1 MAFKGIQVC
10 SVALLTALLFAVAA
24 NAQSDCTNVIISLS
38 PCLNYLTG
46 NSSTPSSDCC
56 SQLSTVVRS
65 KPECLCQVLNGDDS
79 SLAGLNI
86 KKTQALGLPKA
97 CNVQT
102 PSISKCNSGSPSGSP
117 SDTPDS
123 PTTPASGG
131 GSKTTPSNDGDSSH
145 ATSTTIQFYVLIM
158 SLLVASFAST

>member
-1 MAFKGIQVC
+1 MALKGIQVC
-10 SVALLTALLFAVAA
+10 SVALFATLLFAVAV

-86 KKTQALGLPKA
+86 NKTQALGLPKA

-102 PSISKCNSGSPSGSP
+102 PSISKCNSAGSPSGSP

-131 GSKTTPSNDGDSSH
+131 GSKSTPSNDGSH
-145 ATSTTIQFYVLIM
+145 ATSTTLQFYVLFM
-158 SLLVASFAST
+158 SLIVASFAST

>member
-1 MAFKGIQVC
+1 MALKGIQVC
-10 SVALLTALLFAVAA
+10 SVAVFAALLFAVAV

-65 KPECLCQVLNGDDS
+65 KPECLCQVLSGDS
-79 SLAGLNI
+79 SLAALNI
-86 KKTQALGLPKA
+86 NKTQALELPKA

-102 PSISKCNSGSPSGSP
+102 PSISKCNSAGSPSGS
-117 SDTPDS
+117 PDS

-131 GSKTTPSNDGDSSH
+131 GSKTTPSIDGDSSH
-145 ATSTTIQFYVLIM
+145 ATSTTFQFYVLFV
-158 SLLVASFAST
+158 SLLVASFASP

>member
-1 MAFKGIQVC
+1 MALKGIQVC
-10 SVALLTALLFAVAA
+10 SVALFATLLFAVAV

-86 KKTQALGLPKA
+86 NKTQALGLPKA

-131 GSKTTPSNDGDSSH
+131 GSKSTPSNDGSH
-145 ATSTTIQFYVLIM
+145 ATSTTLQFYVLFM
-158 SLLVASFAST
+158 SLIVASFAST

>member
-102 PSISKCNSGSPSGSP
+102 PSISKCNYFQQLVLQVVLHQTHQILRQHLRQEEDPRLP
-117 SDTPDS
+117 HQ
-123 PTTPASGG
+123 TTETRHMQLP
-131 GSKTTPSNDGDSSH
+131 PLSS
-145 ATSTTIQFYVLIM
+145 FM
-158 SLLVASFAST
+158 C

>member
-1 MAFKGIQVC
+1 MALKGIQVC
-10 SVALLTALLFAVAA
+10 SVAVFTALLFAVAV

-65 KPECLCQVLNGDDS
+65 KPECLCQVLSGDS
-79 SLAGLNI
+79 SLAALNI
-86 KKTQALGLPKA
+86 NKTQALELPKA

-102 PSISKCNSGSPSGSP
+102 PSISKCNSAGSPSRSP
-117 SDTPDS
+117 
-123 PTTPASGG
+123 TPASGG
-131 GSKTTPSNDGDSSH
+131 GSKTTPSKDGDSSH
-145 ATSTTIQFYVLIM
+145 ATSTTFQFYVLFM
-158 SLLVASFAST
+158 SLLVASFASP

>member
-1 MAFKGIQVC
+1 MALKGIQVC
-10 SVALLTALLFAVAA
+10 SIALLATLLFAVAA

-86 KKTQALGLPKA
+86 NKTQALGLPKA

-102 PSISKCNSGSPSGSP
+102 PSISKCNSAGSPSGSP
-117 SDTPDS
+117 TTPDS

-131 GSKTTPSNDGDSSH
+131 GSKTTPSNDGSH
-145 ATSTTIQFYVLIM
+145 ATSTTFQFYVLIM

>member
-1 MAFKGIQVC
+1 MALKGIQV
-10 SVALLTALLFAVAA
+10 SSLALFTTILFAVAV

-86 KKTQALGLPKA
+86 NKTQALGLPKA

-102 PSISKCNSGSPSGSP
+102 PSISKCNSAGSPSGSP
-117 SDTPDS
+117 
-123 PTTPASGG
+123 TTPGSGG

-145 ATSTTIQFYVLIM
+145 ATSTTFQFYVLIM
-158 SLLVASFAST
+158 SLIIASFAST